1 MIRDAVPGFRDR
13 RHGRPRHPVRDG
25 CDHRVQRPAQ
35 GGGSL
40 GLRRWP
46 RGAQL
51 GHRHRRR
58 RRGGDVHRRALP
70 GVEGVSG
77 RLLDHGGPRPRR
89 GAQARRRGVEGL
101 QSEGRGA
108 AVPVNRV
115 DVREAITQAHHE
127 EWAPVVAALARRFG
141 DLDIAEEAAA
151 EAFATAVERW
161 PADGVPPNPGAWL
174 TTTANR
180 KAIDRIRRENK
191 RDDKQKEAQMVYDDD
206 PPEPLSAIDDER
218 LRLIFTCCHPA
229 LAMETRVALTLRM
242 VGGLTVPEIARAF
255 LVQETTMGRRITRA
269 KAKIKAARIPY
280 RVPSAEDL
288 PARVSGVLAV
298 LYLVFNEGYLATGP
312 DTDPVRHDLTAEAI
326 RLTRLIRAL
335 MPEDGE
341 VAGLL
346 ALMLLTEARRTARVS
361 ASGALAAVDRLED
374 KLAGYHAYH
383 ATRADL
389 LRRLGCSQ
397 KSRAAYDKAIELAG
411 NTAETAYLT
420 RRRDQLRQAPT
431 DPDRHPA
438 RSGGRPRRNQIGLI
452 PA

>member
-1 MIRDAVPGFRDR
+1 VSVVDARDAITRA
-13 RHGRPRHPVRDG
+13 
-25 CDHRVQRPAQ
+25 HREQ
-35 GGGSL
+35 
-40 GLRRWP
+40 W
-46 RGAQL
+46 
-51 GHRHRRR
+51 
-58 RRGGDVHRRALP
+58 
-70 GVEGVSG
+70 
-77 RLLDHGGPRPRR
+77 
-89 GAQARRRGVEGL
+89 AR
-101 QSEGRGA
+101 
-108 AVPVNRV
+108 
-115 DVREAITQAHHE
+115 
-127 EWAPVVAALARRFG
+127 VVAALARRFG

-174 TTTANR
+174 TTTASR
-180 KAIDRIRRENK
+180 KAIDRIRRESK
-191 RDDKQKEAQMVYDDD
+191 RADKQKQARMMYDDD
-206 PPEPLSAIDDER
+206 ASEPVRAIDDER

-229 LAMETRVALTLRM
+229 LAIEARVALTLRM

-255 LVQETTMGRRITRA
+255 LVPESTVGQRITRA

-280 RVPSAEDL
+280 RVPSAADL
-288 PARVSGVLAV
+288 PTRVSGVLAV
-298 LYLVFNEGYLATGP
+298 LYLVFNEGYLASGS

-346 ALMLLTEARRTARVS
+346 ALMLLTEARRAARVS
-361 ASGALAAVDRLED
+361 ASGELVTLDEQDRGAWDATLVAEGHRLVRERLAAAAAGVAPGRYQILAAINAVHTSARDVRDTDWSQVVALYDQLVRLDPSPIIALNRAIAVAELDGPEVALALVDRLED

-397 KSRAAYDKAIELAG
+397 ESRAAYDKAIALAG

-420 RRRDQLRQAPT
+420 RRRDQL
-431 DPDRHPA
+431 
-438 RSGGRPRRNQIGLI
+438 G
-452 PA
+452 